1 MPGMKRMDRM
11 VPMMKKGGKYEYG
24 KGGGK
29 NAGAKALMEKFKEM
43 GITPAAKMGNGE
55 KLLQK
60 SMGMGG
66 PLDMVAVAENSMRY
80 GGATTYSGPS
90 KSKKA
95 KKAKKGTK
103 GRKR

>member
-1 MPGMKRMDRM
+1 MKRMMD
-11 VPMMKKGGKYEYG
+11 PMMMMGRRGKEMMYG
-24 KGGGK
+24 KGK
-29 NAGAKALMEKFKEM
+29 EKGAKKLMKKLMEM

-66 PLDMVAVAENSMRY
+66 PLDMTVMAENSMRY

-95 KKAKKGTK
+95 KKAKKG
-103 GRKR
+103 RKR